1 MNIVIFG
8 PPGAGK
14 GTQAGLIVQR
24 VDIPQVS
31 TGDIFRRHLKEGTEL
46 GKKAKSYMESGALV
60 PDELVF
66 DIAKDRLLEPDC
78 ADGALLDGFPRSLP
92 QAVFLDK
99 WLHGRDDR
107 VHLVVNLQVP
117 DEEVVKRMGGRR
129 SCLNCG
135 ATYHVT
141 WNPPASEGV
150 CDRCGKEL
158 IQRSDDLE
166 ATVRDRLKA
175 YHEQTSPIVDHYREQ
190 GVVADVDG
198 VGSIE
203 VIFEQVI
210 AAIEARQ
217 A

>member
-66 DIAKDRLLEPDC
+66 DIAKDRLLEDDC
-78 ADGALLDGFPRSLP
+78 KDGALLDGFPRSLP
-92 QAVFLDK
+92 QAVFLDR
-99 WLHGRDDR
+99 WLRSRDDR

-129 SCLNCG
+129 ACLKCG
-135 ATYHVT
+135 ATYHVSF
-141 WNPPASEGV
+141 NPPGSEGI
-150 CDRCGKEL
+150 CDRCGHEL
-158 IQRSDDLE
+158 VQRSDDLE
-166 ATVRDRLKA
+166 ATVRDRLTA
-175 YHEQTSPIVDHYREQ
+175 YHEQTSPIVDHYHEQ

-198 VGSIE
+198 VGSIDT
-203 VIFEQVI
+203 IFEQVI
-210 AAIEARQ
+210 AAIEALQ